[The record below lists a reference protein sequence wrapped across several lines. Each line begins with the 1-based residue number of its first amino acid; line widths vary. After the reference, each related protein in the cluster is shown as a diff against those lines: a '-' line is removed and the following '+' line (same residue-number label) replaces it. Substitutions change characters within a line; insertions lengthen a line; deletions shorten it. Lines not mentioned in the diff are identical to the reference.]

1 MTDKKSI
8 IITGAS
14 GFIGNQFFN
23 KIHNLHYQIFFLY
36 FKSKV
41 KRKKKINYV
50 KVDLTKEQDIKN
62 IKNKPNFFVH
72 FAALKIHGK

>member
-14 GFIGNQFFN
+14 GFIGNQFFK
-23 KIHNLHYQIFFLY
+23 KIHNSQYQIFFLY

-41 KRKKKINYV
+41 KRKKN
-50 KVDLTKEQDIKN
+50 
-62 IKNKPNFFVH
+62 
-72 FAALKIHGK
+72 